1 MTEYAVEL
9 KGLSHSYGKHMALD
23 GVNLRLPPN
32 KIYGLIG
39 RNGAGKTTL
48 INILSACLFA
58 KQGKSLIYGQSV
70 FENAQALKR
79 ICVVREKGK
88 FLSTLTVAEALKLC
102 GGLYPNWDEAYA
114 QKLVKLFELNPK
126 KKYKQLSRGMES
138 SLGLVIGL
146 ASRADVTVFDE
157 PSLGLDAVARENFY
171 DQLIHETQ
179 DHPRTIII
187 STHLI
192 DEVSRVF
199 EEVVI
204 IDRGK
209 VLRHENLATLLAAA
223 VTLTGAK
230 EDVHRLVE
238 GKTVLRSDTLGGMS
252 VVSVL
257 RDEWDQFPGVQVEPL
272 PLQKL
277 FVYMTQGG
285 ETQ

>member
-1 MTEYAVEL
+1 MEYAVEFRNVE
-9 KGLSHSYGKHMALD
+9 HSYGKHKALD
-23 GVNLRLPPN
+23 DISLGFEPG
-32 KIYGLIG
+32 KIYGLLG

-58 KQGKSLIYGQSV
+58 QRGQALVYGKSVHEHADTI
-70 FENAQALKR
+70 KR

-88 FLSTLTVAEALKLC
+88 FLPTLRVREALKLC
-102 GGLYPNWDEAYA
+102 SELYPNWDAEYA
-114 QKLVKLFELNPK
+114 QKLMELFELNPK
-126 KKYKQLSRGMES
+126 KKHKQLSRGMES

-146 ASRADVTVFDE
+146 ASRADITLFDE

-171 DQLIHETQ
+171 DQLIHEME

-209 VLRHENLATLLAAA
+209 VLRKENLASLLSAA
-223 VTLTGAK
+223 VTLTGARD
-230 EDVHRLVE
+230 DVMRAIG
-238 GKTVLRSDTLGGMS
+238 GKRVLHSDTLGGMTI
-252 VVSVL
+252 VSVL
-257 RDEWDQFPGVQVEPL
+257 RDEGDEFPDVQMEPL

-277 FVYMTQGG
+277 FVYLTEGG
-285 ETQ
+285 ESK